1 MAEGDKSKDIK
12 YLSEYRRWATDPYF
26 SAYHAELASIA
37 DDPAEIRER
46 FYKEPDFGTAG
57 IRGVMEAGLNRI
69 NIPLVRKVS
78 TAIARYVNSLGRAKA
93 KQGIV
98 IGYDSRNN
106 SLEFAREAAA
116 VFAGH
121 GIRTYIHKAI
131 SPVPLL
137 SYSVRTLGTAMG
149 VMITAS
155 HNPKQYN
162 GYKVY
167 GPDGAQLSPEDS
179 AEISRRMSRIA
190 DLRKLQVFNFDALL
204 AAGNIEYC
212 PDCVV
217 ENYFKTVRALLPENV
232 AEHSGT
238 AGLKVV
244 YTALHGA
251 GALFVP
257 KILKE
262 IGVGKVYPVKSQMA
276 PDGNFPTVPVPNPES
291 PDAYKKALA
300 IARRT
305 GADLIIAT
313 DPDSDRTGACVKNRN
328 GEYELITGNEIGE
341 ILLLRR
347 IELNKKPR
355 PFAVST
361 LVSTRLAEQICRGK
375 GVKYVDVLTGFKFI
389 GEQIKLLEEQ
399 GNGHFIF
406 GFEESYGF
414 LAGSYCRDKDAV
426 ASCMLLCEAAAFY
439 KQRGLT
445 LIDALEEIYAE
456 FGAQHEIQT
465 SLQLEGESGAA
476 EMQRLLTAV
485 RALGPD
491 ILPGDRPAYYMDLL
505 NNKRWKRTAKGGY
518 RVYEEKE
525 FPISDVLYYSYGDF
539 WFCLRPSGTEPKIK
553 VYFGCTGASRA
564 DAASNAEKLKKRV
577 MAQIRAL

>member
-1 MAEGDKSKDIK
+1 MAMAKDNK
-12 YLSEYRRWATDPYF
+12 YLTEYRLWATDPYF
-26 SAYHAELASIA
+26 IAYHAELAAIA

-78 TAIARYVNSLGRAKA
+78 TAIARYVNSMGSARA

-162 GYKVY
+162 SYKVY

-179 AEISRRMSRIA
+179 VEISRRMSRIA
-190 DLRKLQVFNFDALL
+190 DFRKLRPYDFDALI
-204 AAGNIEYC
+204 AGGNIEYC
-212 PDCVV
+212 PDSVV
-217 ENYFKTVRALLPENV
+217 DNFFKTVRALLSENV

-251 GALFVP
+251 GARFVP
-257 KILKE
+257 EILKE
-262 IGVGKVYPVKSQMA
+262 IGVGRVYPVKSQMA

-291 PDAYKKALA
+291 PDAYRKALA

-313 DPDSDRTGACVKNRN
+313 DPDSDRTGACVRNRH
-328 GEYELITGNEIGE
+328 GEYELLTGNEIGE

-361 LVSTRLAEQICRGK
+361 LVSTRLAEKICSGK
-375 GVKYVDVLTGFKFI
+375 GIKYVDVLTGFKFI

-399 GNGHFIF
+399 GDGHFIF

-445 LIDALEEIYAE
+445 LIDALEEIYSE

-465 SLQLEGESGAA
+465 SLQLEGESGAV
-476 EMQRLLTAV
+476 EMQCLLTAV

-491 ILPGDRPAYYMDLL
+491 ILPGDRPVYYMDLL
-505 NNKRWKRTAKGGY
+505 NNKRWKRTSKGGY

-525 FPISDVLYYSYGDF
+525 FPISDVLYYSYVDF

-553 VYFGCTGASRA
+553 IYFGCNGASRTE
-564 DAASNAEKLKKRV
+564 AASNAEELKNRV